1 MVNITNDEL
10 ETNLYSAYV
19 DLERVAEQYEDEY
32 GEPCA
37 VIEKA
42 LDTINLEFEIDTNR
56 PSYVAKKGRK

>member
-19 DLERVAEQYEDEY
+19 DLEHFAAEYESEY

-42 LDTINLEFEIDTNR
+42 LDAINLEFQIDTNR
-56 PSYVAKKGRK
+56 PSYVAKKGKK